1 MSSSK
6 VEQRETV
13 LVIDNDAV
21 FASVL
26 ANSLAKRGY
35 RALAALNMDETL
47 RLLRNET
54 PAKVVLDL
62 RLGTTSGLQ
71 LLPILTAAN
80 PDIRIVVL
88 TGFANLE
95 TAAAALRLGASH
107 YLSKP
112 VDADEIVAAFQQ
124 PKLH

>member
-1 MSSSK
+1 MNDAES
-6 VEQRETV
+6 RETV
-13 LVIDNDAV
+13 LVVDNDPT

-26 ANSLAKRGY
+26 ATALAKRGY

-54 PAKVVLDL
+54 PAKAVLDL

-88 TGFANLE
+88 MGFANLE
-95 TAAAALRLGASH
+95 TAAAALRLGATR
-107 YLSKP
+107 YLTKP
-112 VDADEIVAAFQQ
+112 VDADEIVAAFEK
-124 PKLH
+124 P